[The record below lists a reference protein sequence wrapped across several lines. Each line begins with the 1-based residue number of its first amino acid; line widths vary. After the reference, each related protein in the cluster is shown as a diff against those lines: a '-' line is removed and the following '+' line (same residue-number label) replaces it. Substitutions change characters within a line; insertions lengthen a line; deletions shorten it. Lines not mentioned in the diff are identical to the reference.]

1 MFTVIELQTNKDKQT
16 GVLTYTYDT
25 EAEAM
30 SKYYLIL
37 SSAAV
42 SSVAVHGAVMMDD
55 HCIPLRFEAFEHG
68 EVTEQ

>member
-1 MFTVIELQTNKDKQT
+1 MFTVVELQTNASKQT

-55 HCIPLRFEAFEHG
+55 HCMPIRFEALEHG
-68 EVTEQ
+68 GETE